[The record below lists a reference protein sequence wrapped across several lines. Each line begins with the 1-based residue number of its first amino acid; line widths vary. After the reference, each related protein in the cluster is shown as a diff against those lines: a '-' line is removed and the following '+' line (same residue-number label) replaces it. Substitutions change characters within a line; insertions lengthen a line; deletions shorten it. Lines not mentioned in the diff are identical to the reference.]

1 MIRINL
7 LGTAKKRGK
16 RGGSAAAAES
26 GGGGGGIGALPLIG
40 GGVILGAL
48 VLWFGFYSPTSK
60 KIDALNASIAREN
73 QVAARLA
80 NIDKKY
86 EQRNA
91 EKLAFEK
98 RVKVIDQLRADQ
110 SGPVSLLSAL
120 GETVNNTDAVWLNE
134 MTDAGNT
141 VNIDGQ
147 ALSTHAVANLM
158 TNLKRSG
165 YFKNVEIK
173 DTAQDNGSKDMDM
186 FKFTLVCEKAPVEQK
201 KS

>member
-7 LGTAKKRGK
+7 LGVPRQKRGK
-16 RGGSAAAAES
+16 RGSAAATADAGSS
-26 GGGGGGIGALPLIG
+26 GGGSVAPFLLAG
-40 GGVILGAL
+40 L
-48 VLWFGFYSPTSK
+48 VLGGAVFWFAFYRPADNQIK
-60 KIDALNASIAREN
+60 DLDAKITREN

-91 EKLAFEK
+91 EKMAFEK

-110 SGPVSLLSAL
+110 AGPVSLMSAL
-120 GETVNNTDAVWLNE
+120 GDTVNNTDAVWLNN
-134 MTDAGNT
+134 MTDAGAT

-165 YFKNVEIK
+165 YFKNIEIK
-173 DTAQDNGSKDMDM
+173 DTAQENGAKDMDM
-186 FKFTLVCEKAPVEQK
+186 FHFTLVCEKAQVEQK